1 MSRSRV
7 VVIVGSVAV
16 AALAL
21 WLWRRSAQAPEVR
34 FARATVERLV
44 SALITNGKVEP
55 YQWWPVR
62 AARPGVIDRV
72 AVASGARVAPGATI
86 ATLDSAE
93 ARAAVAS
100 AEAAL
105 AAAQAELA
113 TLEQGGAASVQ
124 TEIRNALSRARLDLA
139 NAEREHD
146 SLARLE
152 KRQAATRQQVI
163 EAAQRVDQLKE
174 EIAALE
180 RKQAALVDGPD
191 LRAAQA
197 RAGQARAA
205 LEQAR
210 IGLANTRITSPAA
223 GVVFDLPARP
233 GAYVNAGDLVAAVG
247 MLDRL
252 RVRVYVDEPELGR
265 VREGMPVKI
274 TWDALPQRE
283 WQGSVE
289 TMPTQVAPLGTRQ
302 VGEVVVAIENDGLAL
317 LPGTNINAEI
327 QTEVVENAIT
337 VPKEAVRTDTAGQ
350 SGVFLL
356 RGDHV
361 EWRPVRL
368 GASSVTRVAVLD
380 GLAPGDL
387 VALLTEQPLE
397 SGALVRPVLP

>member
-1 MSRSRV
+1 MSRFRV
-7 VVIVGSVAV
+7 VVILGGVAA

-21 WLWRRSAQAPEVR
+21 WLWRRSAQAPAVA
-34 FARATVERLV
+34 FARATPERLV
-44 SALITNGKVEP
+44 SALVTNGKVEP

-62 AARPGVIDRV
+62 AARPGVIEKV
-72 AVASGARVAPGATI
+72 AVASGARVAAGALI
-86 ATLDSAE
+86 ATLESED

-105 AAAQAELA
+105 AGAQAQLA
-113 TLEQGGAASVQ
+113 TLKQGGAAAARV
-124 TEIRNALSRARLDLA
+124 EIRNALSRARLELG

-152 KRQAATRQQVI
+152 KRQAATRQQVV
-163 EAAQRVDQLKE
+163 EAAQRVEQLKE

-180 RKQAALVDGPD
+180 RKDAALVDRPD
-191 LRAAQA
+191 VTAAQA
-197 RAGQARAA
+197 RVDQAKAA

-210 IGLANTRITSPAA
+210 VSLANTRITSPAA
-223 GVVFDLPARP
+223 GVVYDLPART

-247 MLDRL
+247 KLDRL

-274 TWDALPQRE
+274 TWDALPGRE

-302 VGEVVVAIENDGLAL
+302 VGEVVVAIGNDGLAL

-337 VPKEAVRTDTAGQ
+337 VPKEAVRTDAANQ

-356 RGDHV
+356 RGDRV

-368 GASSVTRVAVLD
+368 GASSITRVAVLE
-380 GLAPGDL
+380 GLASGDL